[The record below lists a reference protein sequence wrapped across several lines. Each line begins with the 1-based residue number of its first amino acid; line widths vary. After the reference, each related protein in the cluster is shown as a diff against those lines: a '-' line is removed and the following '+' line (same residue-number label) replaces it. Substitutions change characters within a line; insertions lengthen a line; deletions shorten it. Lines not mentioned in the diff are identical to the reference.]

1 MAEAVLPDP
10 STPFGERV
18 RRRLSDEVVI
28 WMTTV
33 ARDGTPQPNPVW
45 FWWDGASFLVY
56 NRPDARRLEHVRARP
71 NVALNFD
78 GNGRGGDIV
87 IVTGRAELAPS
98 EPPPHLVLDYVA
110 KYGDM
115 MTRVSGGLE
124 EFSRQYS
131 VPLRVRPVKVR
142 GF

>member
-18 RRRLSDEVVI
+18 RRRLRDEVVI

-33 ARDGTPQPNPVW
+33 ARDGAPQPNPVW
-45 FWWDGASFLVY
+45 FWWDGGSFLVY
-56 NRPDARRLEHVRARP
+56 NRPDARRLEHVRTRP
-71 NVALNFD
+71 NVALHFD

-87 IVTGRAELAPS
+87 VFTGRAELTPS
-98 EPPPHLVLDYVA
+98 EPLPHLMPDYAA
-110 KYGDM
+110 KYREA

-124 EFSRQYS
+124 EFSRQYP
-131 VPLRVRPVKVR
+131 VPLRVRPLRVR
-142 GF
+142 